1 MNHKNQILLAAMLL
15 TASLKPCLADV
26 VIDLKNG
33 VITDTK
39 AVPAQAIFPAN
50 YTSQYIS
57 VTLQKSATCKE
68 TPYEAL
74 VTVNL
79 KPALAVA
86 VQEMKVMGVEV
97 TFEGPTTGAPTL
109 PSGWVTHIGD
119 DPANDGFGGGTT
131 ADGGIAEV
139 HITNQ
144 KLLVY
149 SSALDVGVVE
159 NLLQQDLQPATGS
172 IYFEAGNQW
181 LSWGNPYNEIDS
193 AATKKLFQ
201 IPDKY
206 GDYKLY
212 AAFNRVISNRA
223 DRKGCGAR
231 RAVISVR

>member
-79 KPALAVA
+79 KPALAVGWMR
-86 VQEMKVMGVEV
+86 Q
-97 TFEGPTTGAPTL
+97 TFANRPSPQLPTL
-109 PSGWVTHIGD
+109 AWITCTFWVILTL
-119 DPANDGFGGGTT
+119 
-131 ADGGIAEV
+131 
-139 HITNQ
+139 
-144 KLLVY
+144 KL
-149 SSALDVGVVE
+149 
-159 NLLQQDLQPATGS
+159 P
-172 IYFEAGNQW
+172 
-181 LSWGNPYNEIDS
+181 P
-193 AATKKLFQ
+193 KK
-201 IPDKY
+201 
-206 GDYKLY
+206 
-212 AAFNRVISNRA
+212 RE
-223 DRKGCGAR
+223 
-231 RAVISVR
+231 